1 VVVKRRIGRL
11 LGLALAAQVLTAPP
25 PRAGAAP
32 AYLAPALQT
41 PAAQTPGGRPEQ
53 VPPAVPVADVL
64 LADAASGQAGSSGPP
79 PDPAAL
85 RLLHPLAEP
94 PESIDP
100 WGWRWSERRRA
111 WRMHTGVDLAAA
123 EGTAVLAARAG
134 TVRLVESVGG
144 YGLSV
149 LLDHGQGLETL
160 YAHLLDA
167 AVRPGQRVEAG
178 EVIARLGASG
188 QATGP
193 HLHFELRRRGARLIA
208 LDPTPHLPP
217 LLPPPPA
224 PAAVATMGP

>member
-1 VVVKRRIGRL
+1 VALECFQSNHEGALVDRIH
-11 LGLALAAQVLTAPP
+11 
-25 PRAGAAP
+25 
-32 AYLAPALQT
+32 
-41 PAAQTPGGRPEQ
+41 
-53 VPPAVPVADVL
+53 
-64 LADAASGQAGSSGPP
+64 AASGQAGSSGPP